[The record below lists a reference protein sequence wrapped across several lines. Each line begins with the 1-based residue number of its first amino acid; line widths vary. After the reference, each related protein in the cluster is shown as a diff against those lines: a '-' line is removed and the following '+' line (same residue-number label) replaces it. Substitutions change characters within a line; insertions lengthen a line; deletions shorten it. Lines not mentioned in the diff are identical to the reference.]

1 MRAKKTQENKKKR
14 TFRWWNILV
23 VGLALFFCV
32 RLGLQIKEYHDLQEE
47 AAYYEQVLAE
57 TEAAYQEQL
66 DKQELLYNDSYL
78 ERMARER
85 LGMVKEGETVISTV
99 KTKIPE
105 TETDTDTDNAA
116 DKEEEDGQDKQDKVS
131 SGDAAKE

>member
-1 MRAKKTQENKKKR
+1 MRAKKTQENKKKK

-32 RLGLQIKEYHDLQEE
+32 RLGLQIKEYHDLQDE
-47 AAYYEQVLAE
+47 AAHYEQVLAE
-57 TEAAYQEQL
+57 TKAAYQEQL

-99 KTKIPE
+99 KTEVPE
-105 TETDTDTDNAA
+105 TEIDIDA
-116 DKEEEDGQDKQDKVS
+116 DKGKEDGQDKQDKDS
-131 SGDAAKE
+131 SDEAAKE

>member
-32 RLGLQIKEYHDLQEE
+32 RLGLQIKEYHDLQDE

-99 KTKIPE
+99 KTEIPE
-105 TETDTDTDNAA
+105 TETDTDTDNDA

-131 SGDAAKE
+131 SDAAAKE

>member
-1 MRAKKTQENKKKR
+1 MRAKKTQTTKR
-14 TFRWWNILV
+14 KRSFRWWNILV

-32 RLGLQIKEYHDLQEE
+32 RLGMQVKQYHDLQEE
-47 AAYYEQVLAE
+47 KAYYQEVLAE

-85 LGMVKEGETVISTV
+85 LGMVKDGETVISTV
-99 KTKIPE
+99 
-105 TETDTDTDNAA
+105 ETDLPESDGDESQDNEKDEQYNSSA
-116 DKEEEDGQDKQDKVS
+116 DNTEE
-131 SGDAAKE
+131 

>member
-1 MRAKKTQENKKKR
+1 MRAKKTQTTKR
-14 TFRWWNILV
+14 KRSFRWWNILV

-32 RLGLQIKEYHDLQEE
+32 RLGMQVKQYHDLQEE
-47 AAYYEQVLAE
+47 KAYYQEVLAE

-85 LGMVKEGETVISTV
+85 LGMVKDGETVISTV
-99 KTKIPE
+99 
-105 TETDTDTDNAA
+105 ETDLPESDGDESQDNEKDNSSA
-116 DKEEEDGQDKQDKVS
+116 DNTEE
-131 SGDAAKE
+131 

>member
-1 MRAKKTQENKKKR
+1 MRAKKTQTTKR
-14 TFRWWNILV
+14 KRSFRWLNILV

-32 RLGLQIKEYHDLQEE
+32 RLGMQVKQYHDLQEE
-47 AAYYEQVLAE
+47 KAYYQEVLAE

-85 LGMVKEGETVISTV
+85 LGMVKDGETVISTV
-99 KTKIPE
+99 
-105 TETDTDTDNAA
+105 ETDLPESDGDESQDNEKDEQDNSSA
-116 DKEEEDGQDKQDKVS
+116 DNTEE
-131 SGDAAKE
+131 

>member
-1 MRAKKTQENKKKR
+1 MRTKKTQTTKR
-14 TFRWWNILV
+14 KRSFRWWNILV

-32 RLGLQIKEYHDLQEE
+32 RLGMQVKQYHDLQEE
-47 AAYYEQVLAE
+47 KAYYQEVLAE

-85 LGMVKEGETVISTV
+85 LGMVKDGETVISTV
-99 KTKIPE
+99 
-105 TETDTDTDNAA
+105 ETDLPESDGDESQDNEKDEQDNSSA
-116 DKEEEDGQDKQDKVS
+116 DNTEE
-131 SGDAAKE
+131 

>member
-1 MRAKKTQENKKKR
+1 MRAKKTQTTKR
-14 TFRWWNILV
+14 KRSFRWWNILV

-32 RLGLQIKEYHDLQEE
+32 RLGMQVKQYHDLQEE
-47 AAYYEQVLAE
+47 KAYYQEVLAE

-85 LGMVKEGETVISTV
+85 LGMVKDGETVISTV
-99 KTKIPE
+99 
-105 TETDTDTDNAA
+105 ETDLPESDGDESQDNEKDEQDNSSA
-116 DKEEEDGQDKQDKVS
+116 DNPEE
-131 SGDAAKE
+131 

>member
-23 VGLALFFCV
+23 IGLVLFFCV
-32 RLGLQIKEYHDLQEE
+32 RLGLQIKEYYDLQDE
-47 AAYYEQVLAE
+47 AAHYEQVLAE
-57 TEAAYQEQL
+57 TKAAYQEQL

-99 KTKIPE
+99 KTEVPE
-105 TETDTDTDNAA
+105 TETDIDA
-116 DKEEEDGQDKQDKVS
+116 DKGKEDGQDKQDKDS
-131 SGDAAKE
+131 SDEAAKE

>member
-1 MRAKKTQENKKKR
+1 MRAKKTQTTKR
-14 TFRWWNILV
+14 KRSFRWWNILV

-32 RLGLQIKEYHDLQEE
+32 RLGMQVKQYHDLQEE
-47 AAYYEQVLAE
+47 KAYYQEVLAE

-85 LGMVKEGETVISTV
+85 LGMVKDGETVISTV
-99 KTKIPE
+99 
-105 TETDTDTDNAA
+105 ETDLPESDGDESQDNEK
-116 DKEEEDGQDKQDKVS
+116 DEQYNSSEDNTEE
-131 SGDAAKE
+131 